1 MCFPHKSATEKL
13 FSKFYFSSVIVF
25 IIFNY
30 EPNFKEKFLRE
41 SGFPISGRK
50 FNVAK

>member
-1 MCFPHKSATEKL
+1 MI

-25 IIFNY
+25 TIFNY

-41 SGFPISGRK
+41 SGFPIWSEILCREIEIG
-50 FNVAK
+50 FLAAIL